1 MSITSSNFPKKTCS
15 YISIG
20 VGCKVTPHYFRHRF
34 FTECGK
40 ANVPM
45 VDVKA
50 ISGIKDNNVLLQ
62 HYLHSTVEGQDKV
75 LAVTGL

>member
-1 MSITSSNFPKKTCS
+1 M
-15 YISIG
+15 
-20 VGCKVTPHYFRHRF
+20 VTPHYFRHRF

-50 ISGIKDNNVLLQ
+50 ISGIKDNGVLLQ
-62 HYLHSTVEGQDKV
+62 HYLHSTVERQDMV
-75 LAVTGL
+75 LAAVGL